1 MLKWNPNDRIDAKN
15 ALLLPYFDEFR
26 IKKSFNWKFKI
37 FLKIIYFYLNQIDF
51 FIKLTLI

>member
-26 IKKSFNWKFKI
+26 IKKSFN
-37 FLKIIYFYLNQIDF
+37 
-51 FIKLTLI
+51 